1 MINKLDALWAK
12 KNRDK
17 NNIPQWLPLKTHLN
31 DTRETMGFLWEHYL
45 SQGVKDLIKNSMK
58 TDTYDK
64 ESFAKNLCM
73 FLGAVHDIGKA
84 SPYFQLKES
93 FRRDKELDELIL
105 EKLKSAGFKDL
116 DKFFTADSID
126 VSHQSIGQFILLKRG
141 VNITVADIVGA
152 HHGRPVLS
160 KQ

>member
-31 DTRETMGFLWEHYL
+31 DTRETMRFLWEHYL

-64 ESFAKNLCM
+64 ESLAKNLCM

-116 DKFFTADSID
+116 DKFFTADNID

-152 HHGRPVLS
+152 HHG
-160 KQ
+160 K